1 MLKMSCPGLDMW
13 YTPSTS
19 TSARAGTVGL
29 SGGDC
34 CKRARMTAVTVVAGH
49 IVDAPIP
56 SSERLVCRLAGVSSL
71 DRPYRE
77 EVGHRRCVRRYA
89 AHCRSVVDPMNE
101 EPVPTERSQIAGLE
115 SRPSIPP
122 PTRPACAAAAA
133 AGLRIASTPG
143 RVARPAA

>member
-34 CKRARMTAVTVVAGH
+34 CKRARMTAVTVVAGR

-56 SSERLVCRLAGVSSL
+56 SSERPVCRLAGVSSL

-77 EVGHRRCVRRYA
+77 EVGHRRGGRRDA
-89 AHCRSVVDPMNE
+89 APFRS
-101 EPVPTERSQIAGLE
+101 GLNPIKE
-115 SRPSIPP
+115 GPRPPEKFP
-122 PTRPACAAAAA
+122 KTGLGRP
-133 AGLRIASTPG
+133 
-143 RVARPAA
+143 